1 MKNLQKTKTELEVSP
16 KNGPSNWMCQT
27 TFKLPR
33 LEGDTQVWLGQMIVS
48 IIRLNIENDTF
59 YSPQMQK
66 GFKTELM
73 ASIIEELGISTD
85 DLQKVYQSRE
95 QSMLKL
101 GMDFIRFPNKLRD
114 IFISVVSGYN

>member
-1 MKNLQKTKTELEVSP
+1 MSNMKNLQKTKTALEVPP

-73 ASIIEELGISTD
+73 ASIIEELGITTD
-85 DLQKVYQSRE
+85 DLQKVYQSRKE
-95 QSMLKL
+95 
-101 GMDFIRFPNKLRD
+101 DEEE
-114 IFISVVSGYN
+114 

>member
-1 MKNLQKTKTELEVSP
+1 MKNLQKTNTELEVSP

-85 DLQKVYQSRE
+85 DLQKVYQSRKE
-95 QSMLKL
+95 DE
-101 GMDFIRFPNKLRD
+101 GE
-114 IFISVVSGYN
+114 